1 MTTKPTQRNE
11 IQGFSKGLFTELNPL
26 NSQIDTTVSES
37 NFELK
42 RDGTRTRRFGM
53 DLESGFTPELLDLDE
68 DTINSSKIA
77 SFMWKGVSGDPNT
90 QFFVVRI
97 ANKLKFFKLNSD
109 NGSEFVSSV
118 DISVT
123 PEDSVSFTAVQ
134 GFLVIATGKADMFLV
149 SYNLISKTFSVSTF
163 RISIRDFFGIEETIE
178 KRYETDN
185 AYRGK
190 LNWQHYYNLYNQ
202 GWGIPRRPWSPVTGA
217 PLRDAVSLG
226 SNYLHTTQSPSNNDK
241 VWSGLTQRPRSNPD
255 YQPFEAF
262 NFEQFQAITG
272 VEGFVSKGYFIID
285 AFNRG
290 ASRQT
295 QWVSHKNKYPVTGK
309 LISSFNPP
317 ADITSNGPTSIATH
331 AGRVFYSG
339 VNGVVTNG
347 DKRSPNYNN
356 FVFFSQLIKNQ
367 QDFGKCY
374 QEGDPT
380 SRESFDLVDTDGGYI
395 VIPEAINIHTMYSL
409 GDQLFLIAENGVW
422 SIAGGSG
429 YGFTA
434 SNYLVTKLSSFGGY
448 PGKSFVE
455 LGGVGFFWG
464 SDGIYTISKN
474 QYGDYEVSNQS
485 KSTIDTF
492 FRQIPALAHSNVQG
506 FVDKHLNQVR
516 WVYREGG
523 LFTDSQVKELVL
535 DLNFKAFIP
544 NTIFNTST
552 NTCSIIAGTHGGEYS
567 SNVIEDSVI
576 VDLDDVVVNT
586 DDVITDVTTQKT
598 LSTNAKY
605 VGIQK
610 SGTSLYLLICE
621 YNNTDFI
628 DWGFTGA
635 GSDAEAFMI
644 TNTFTGGDFAVKKQ
658 IPYLTMAFAET
669 ERTYVSGVVDQES
682 SCIGRFM
689 WDFTH
694 RDRSNKWTRE
704 MQLYRK
710 SKWYY
715 ADLDIDNGFTLN
727 VVKTK
732 VRGIGRSFA
741 LHVKTEPLKACHI
754 YGWNLTLT
762 GNTAT

>member
-11 IQGFSKGLFTELNPL
+11 IHGFSKGLLTELNPL
-26 NSQIDTTVSES
+26 NSQIDTTISES

-42 RDGTRTRRFGM
+42 RDGTRTRRLGM
-53 DLESGFTPELLDLDE
+53 DLESGFTPVALDLDE
-68 DTINSSKIA
+68 PTVNSSQIT
-77 SFMWKGVSGDPNT
+77 SFMWKGVSGDPGT
-90 QFFVVRI
+90 KFFVVRI

-109 NGSEFVSSV
+109 NGSELVSSV

-123 PEDSVSFTAVQ
+123 PEASVAFTSVQ
-134 GFLVIATGKADMFLV
+134 GFLVIAAGAADMFLV
-149 SYNLISKTFSVSTF
+149 TYDLISKTFSVSTF

-185 AYRGK
+185 TYRGK

-202 GWGIPRRPWSPVTGA
+202 GWGIPRLTWWTGTIS
-217 PLRDAVSLG
+217 DAVSLG
-226 SNYLHTTQSPSNNDK
+226 SDYLHETQSPSNQDK

-255 YQPFEAF
+255 FYTFEAF
-262 NFEQFQAITG
+262 NFVQFQAITG

-295 QWVSHKNKYPVTGK
+295 QWVAHKNKYPVTGG

-339 VNGVVTNG
+339 INGAVTNG

-422 SIAGGSG
+422 SVAGGSG

-448 PGKSFVE
+448 PGNSFVE

-474 QYGDYEVSNQS
+474 QYGDYEVSNQT
-485 KSTIDTF
+485 KTTIDSF
-492 FRQIPALAHSNVQG
+492 FQNISSTAHTNVQG
-506 FVDKHLNQVR
+506 FADKYRNQVR
-516 WVYREGG
+516 WLYRDDN

-544 NTIFNTST
+544 NTIHNTVSNSCCVIT
-552 NTCSIIAGTHGGEYS
+552 GTHGGDYS
-567 SNVIEDSVI
+567 SDIIEDSI
-576 VDLDDVVVNT
+576 VAGLDEVVVGV
-586 DDVITDVTTQKT
+586 DDVILDITVKKT
-598 LSTNAKY
+598 LATTAKY
-605 VGIQK
+605 IGVQKVGSNIYIF
-610 SGTSLYLLICE
+610 TCE
-621 YNNTDFI
+621 YNNTDFV
-628 DWGFTGA
+628 DWGFTGE
-635 GSDAEAFMI
+635 GSDAEAFMV

-669 ERTYVSGVVDQES
+669 EKTYISGVINQES

-694 RDRSNKWTRE
+694 RERSKKWTRE
-704 MQLYRK
+704 IQLYRK

-715 ADLDIDNGFTLN
+715 DDFDIDNGFSLN
-727 VVKTK
+727 IVKSK
-732 VRGIGRSFA
+732 VRGIGKSFA

-762 GNTAT
+762 GNTST